1 MFTYFTIKSANEAL
15 PVVIE
20 KFNNL
25 KKQKN
30 EIIKAEQ
37 ELQII
42 MSSTENFEK
51 YITQKQK
58 LNSEM
63 TKFYQLIEELEA
75 TGVSLKGLD
84 QGLLDFPSK
93 RFDEDVWLCW
103 KDGETEIKFWH
114 DMNSGFNGRKPIS
127 ISDESLV

>member
-1 MFTYFTIKSANEAL
+1 MFRYFTIKTANEAL
-15 PVVIE
+15 PVVIK
-20 KFNNL
+20 KFDNL

-42 MSSTENFEK
+42 MSSTDNFEK
-51 YITQKQK
+51 YIIQKQK

-63 TKFYQLIEELEA
+63 TRFYQLIEEIEDI
-75 TGVSLKGLD
+75 GVSLKGLD

-93 RFDEDVWLCW
+93 RFDEDIWLCW

-127 ISDESLV
+127 VSDESLV

>member
-1 MFTYFTIKSANEAL
+1 MFTYFTIKSPNEAL
-15 PVVIE
+15 PGVIA

-37 ELQII
+37 ELQLI
-42 MSSTENFEK
+42 MSSTDSFEK

-127 ISDESLV
+127 VSDDSLV

>member
-1 MFTYFTIKSANEAL
+1 MFRYFTIKSANEAL
-15 PVVIE
+15 PDVIE

-30 EIIKAEQ
+30 EIMKAEQ
-37 ELQII
+37 ELQ
-42 MSSTENFEK
+42 SSVSNFEE
-51 YITQKQK
+51 YMIQKQK
-58 LNSEM
+58 LNSQM
-63 TKFYQLIEELEA
+63 TKFYQLIEDLES

-114 DMNSGFNGRKPIS
+114 DMNSGFNGRKPITV
-127 ISDESLV
+127 SDESLV

>member
-1 MFTYFTIKSANEAL
+1 MFRYFTIKSANEAL
-15 PVVIE
+15 PGVIE

-30 EIIKAEQ
+30 EIMKAEQ
-37 ELQII
+37 ELQ
-42 MSSTENFEK
+42 SSVSNFEE
-51 YITQKQK
+51 YMTQKQK

-63 TKFYQLIEELEA
+63 TKFYQLIEDLELI
-75 TGVSLKGLD
+75 GVSLKGLD

-114 DMNSGFNGRKPIS
+114 DMDSGFNGRKPITV
-127 ISDESLV
+127 SDESLV

>member
-1 MFTYFTIKSANEAL
+1 MFRYFTIKSANEAL
-15 PVVIE
+15 PSVIE

-30 EIIKAEQ
+30 EIMKAEQ
-37 ELQII
+37 ELQ
-42 MSSTENFEK
+42 SSVSNFEE
-51 YITQKQK
+51 YMIQKQK

-63 TKFYQLIEELEA
+63 TKFYQMIEDLES

-114 DMNSGFNGRKPIS
+114 DMNSGFNGRKPITV
-127 ISDESLV
+127 SDASLV

>member
-1 MFTYFTIKSANEAL
+1 MFTYFTIKSANEAF
-15 PVVIE
+15 PGVIE

-42 MSSTENFEK
+42 MSSSDNFEK
-51 YITQKQK
+51 YITHKQK
-58 LNSEM
+58 LNSAM

>member
-1 MFTYFTIKSANEAL
+1 MFRYFTIKSANEAL
-15 PVVIE
+15 PSVIE

-30 EIIKAEQ
+30 EIMKEQQ
-37 ELQII
+37 ELQ
-42 MSSTENFEK
+42 SSVSNFEE
-51 YITQKQK
+51 YMIQKQK

-63 TKFYQLIEELEA
+63 TKLYQMIEDLES

-114 DMNSGFNGRKPIS
+114 DMNSGFNGRKPITV
-127 ISDESLV
+127 SDESLV

>member
-15 PVVIE
+15 PGVIA

-37 ELQII
+37 ELQLI
-42 MSSTENFEK
+42 MSSTDSFEK

-75 TGVSLKGLD
+75 TGVSLKGID

-127 ISDESLV
+127 VSDDSLV

>member
-1 MFTYFTIKSANEAL
+1 MFRYFTIKSANEAL
-15 PVVIE
+15 PSVIE

-30 EIIKAEQ
+30 EIMKAEQ
-37 ELQII
+37 ELQ
-42 MSSTENFEK
+42 SSVSNFEE
-51 YITQKQK
+51 YMIQKQK

-63 TKFYQLIEELEA
+63 TKFYQLIEDLES

-114 DMNSGFNGRKPIS
+114 DMDSGFNGRKPITV
-127 ISDESLV
+127 SDESLV

>member
-15 PVVIE
+15 PGVIA

-37 ELQII
+37 ELQLI
-42 MSSTENFEK
+42 MSSTDSFEK

-75 TGVSLKGLD
+75 IGVSLKGLD

-127 ISDESLV
+127 VSDDSLV

>member
-15 PVVIE
+15 PGVIE

-37 ELQII
+37 ELQLI
-42 MSSTENFEK
+42 MSSTDSFEK

-127 ISDESLV
+127 VSDDSLV

>member
-15 PVVIE
+15 PGVIE

-37 ELQII
+37 ELQIT
-42 MSSTENFEK
+42 MSSGGNFEEH
-51 YITQKQK
+51 ITKKQK

-63 TKFYQLIEELEA
+63 TKFYQLIEQLEA

-114 DMNSGFNGRKPIS
+114 DMDSGFNGRKPIS

>member
-1 MFTYFTIKSANEAL
+1 MFRYFTIKSANEVL
-15 PVVIE
+15 PSVIE

-30 EIIKAEQ
+30 EIMKAEQ
-37 ELQII
+37 ELQ
-42 MSSTENFEK
+42 SSVSNFEE
-51 YITQKQK
+51 YMIQKQK
-58 LNSEM
+58 LNSQM
-63 TKFYQLIEELEA
+63 TKFYQLIEDLEE

-114 DMNSGFNGRKPIS
+114 DMNSGFNGRKPITV
-127 ISDESLV
+127 SDESLV

>member
-1 MFTYFTIKSANEAL
+1 MFRYFTIKSANEAL
-15 PVVIE
+15 PSVIE

-30 EIIKAEQ
+30 EIMKAEQ
-37 ELQII
+37 ELQ
-42 MSSTENFEK
+42 SSVSNFEE
-51 YITQKQK
+51 YIIQKQK

-63 TKFYQLIEELEA
+63 TKFYQMIEDLES

-114 DMNSGFNGRKPIS
+114 DMNSGFNGRKPITV
-127 ISDESLV
+127 SDESLV

>member
-1 MFTYFTIKSANEAL
+1 MFRYFTIKSANEAL
-15 PVVIE
+15 PSVIE

-30 EIIKAEQ
+30 EIMKAEQ
-37 ELQII
+37 ELQ
-42 MSSTENFEK
+42 SPVSNFEE
-51 YITQKQK
+51 YMTRKQK

-63 TKFYQLIEELEA
+63 TKFYQLIEDLES

-114 DMNSGFNGRKPIS
+114 DMDSGFNGRKPITV
-127 ISDESLV
+127 SDESLV

>member
-1 MFTYFTIKSANEAL
+1 MFRYFTIKSANEAL
-15 PVVIE
+15 PGVIE

-30 EIIKAEQ
+30 EIMKAEQ
-37 ELQII
+37 ELQ
-42 MSSTENFEK
+42 MSASSLDE
-51 YITQKQK
+51 YMTQKQK

-63 TKFYQLIEELEA
+63 TKFYQLIEDLES

-84 QGLLDFPSK
+84 QGLLDFPSR
-93 RFDEDVWLCW
+93 RFNEDVWLCW

-114 DMNSGFNGRKPIS
+114 ELDTGFNGRKPITVS
-127 ISDESLV
+127 VESLV

>member
-15 PVVIE
+15 PGIIE

-30 EIIKAEQ
+30 EIIKTEQ

-58 LNSEM
+58 LNSYM
-63 TKFYQLIEELEA
+63 TKFYQLIEDLEA

-127 ISDESLV
+127 ISD

>member
-1 MFTYFTIKSANEAL
+1 MFRYFTIKSANEAL
-15 PVVIE
+15 PSVIE

-30 EIIKAEQ
+30 EIMKAEQ
-37 ELQII
+37 ELQ
-42 MSSTENFEK
+42 SSVSNFEE
-51 YITQKQK
+51 YMIQKQE

-63 TKFYQLIEELEA
+63 TKFYQLIEDLES

-114 DMNSGFNGRKPIS
+114 DMNSGFNGRKPITV
-127 ISDESLV
+127 SDESLV

>member
-15 PVVIE
+15 PGVIA

-37 ELQII
+37 ELQLI
-42 MSSTENFEK
+42 MSSTDSFEK

-114 DMNSGFNGRKPIS
+114 DMN
-127 ISDESLV
+127 

>member
-15 PVVIE
+15 PGVIE

-42 MSSTENFEK
+42 MSSSDSIEK
-51 YITQKQK
+51 YITHKQK
-58 LNSEM
+58 LNSAM

>member
-1 MFTYFTIKSANEAL
+1 MFRYFTIKSANEAL
-15 PVVIE
+15 PSVIE

-30 EIIKAEQ
+30 EIMKAEQ
-37 ELQII
+37 ELQ
-42 MSSTENFEK
+42 SSVSNFEE
-51 YITQKQK
+51 YMIQKQK
-58 LNSEM
+58 LNSQM
-63 TKFYQLIEELEA
+63 TKFYQLIEDLES
-75 TGVSLKGLD
+75 TGGSLKGLD

-114 DMNSGFNGRKPIS
+114 DMNSGFNGRKPITV
-127 ISDESLV
+127 SDESLV

>member
-1 MFTYFTIKSANEAL
+1 MFRYFTIKSANEAL
-15 PVVIE
+15 PSVIE

-30 EIIKAEQ
+30 EIIKTEQ
-37 ELQII
+37 ELQ
-42 MSSTENFEK
+42 SPVSNFEE
-51 YITQKQK
+51 YMTRKQK

-63 TKFYQLIEELEA
+63 TKFYQLIEDLES

-114 DMNSGFNGRKPIS
+114 DMDSGFNGRKPITV
-127 ISDESLV
+127 SDESLV

>member
-1 MFTYFTIKSANEAL
+1 MFRYFTIKSANEAL
-15 PVVIE
+15 PSVIE

-30 EIIKAEQ
+30 EIMKAEQ
-37 ELQII
+37 ELQ
-42 MSSTENFEK
+42 SSVSNFEE
-51 YITQKQK
+51 YMIQKQK
-58 LNSEM
+58 LNSQM
-63 TKFYQLIEELEA
+63 TKFYQLIEDLES

>member
-1 MFTYFTIKSANEAL
+1 MFRYFTIKSANEAL
-15 PVVIE
+15 PDIIE

-30 EIIKAEQ
+30 EITKTEQ
-37 ELQII
+37 ELQ
-42 MSSTENFEK
+42 SSVSNFEE
-51 YITQKQK
+51 YMTRKQK

-63 TKFYQLIEELEA
+63 TKFYQLIEDLES

-114 DMNSGFNGRKPIS
+114 DMDSGFNGRKPITV
-127 ISDESLV
+127 SDESLV

>member
-15 PVVIE
+15 PGVIA

-37 ELQII
+37 ELQLI
-42 MSSTENFEK
+42 MSSTDSFEK

-75 TGVSLKGLD
+75 TGVALKGLD

-127 ISDESLV
+127 VSDDSLV